1 MVLPS
6 PGQKGRWQNNS
17 LIVLVKLAH
26 IITAESSVS
35 IVLDLAPAKMNL
47 FFSLGKRK
55 RVGLK
60 KSSLMM
66 QQSPSSLIFL
76 WQWLQEGDFFW
87 GPGIKN
93 KIAKLSRC

>member
-47 FFSLGKRK
+47 FFFFIWETKASGFKTIIPHDAAVSVVADLPVAVAARGGLLLGA
-55 RVGLK
+55 
-60 KSSLMM
+60 
-66 QQSPSSLIFL
+66 
-76 WQWLQEGDFFW
+76 W
-87 GPGIKN
+87 N
-93 KIAKLSRC
+93 